1 MPQLLWLLFMSQTFE
16 DIQPQGEIAGFEA
29 KAVYRNA
36 QEQAMGGR
44 FLHKRSGFQ
53 IDLLEI
59 QSVPQGYLCV
69 KTFPTSNMGEPHTQE
84 HLLLGKGNVGRA
96 VAARE
101 TMSLVTSTA
110 FTAQLRTCYPF
121 NTTAG
126 VDVFFASLER
136 SLNAYL
142 NPDYTDEEIRR
153 EVRHFGVKKNATGQ
167 LELEEKGTIYAEMV
181 SATTQPGY
189 RAYRAMGRL
198 VFGPEHPMS
207 FDSGGDPKYIR
218 VMEPHHIRKFHADN
232 YYLANMELIASLPQ
246 GASLEE
252 TLRRFDGVLT
262 KLQGARP
269 ARAPRDKKDLPTP
282 RGAAEGAIQIVEF
295 PSRNAQQPGP
305 ASFAWPAR
313 PTLAPLD
320 AALAEVFSEAFGG
333 DPSTNLYKL
342 FVDSKTR
349 KMDLGARTV
358 AMGFDNEAYTRFSV
372 YIPDLA
378 VAYASEEKLREVRT
392 AILAELKRVA
402 TWEDGGAEL
411 EEFHAR
417 IEANLIRT
425 RRSLD
430 KLTSSPPGFGGRGS
444 SSMWPG
450 LLDELAEQPGFAK
463 SVVQKKI
470 IADVEETLRTRKNVW
485 REKLAE
491 WKLLETLPYAVASKA
506 SPELI
511 AREEAEYKARLAAEA
526 ARLKEQYQTADEQS
540 AIERYAADYDRA
552 TAELE
557 RQAAATPPAKFLD
570 NPPLHLDEQ
579 LDYVDEKI
587 GGKIPLVTGRFA
599 GMNSATTGLALNIG
613 EWTGRQLVYAA
624 AFPTLLTGSG
634 VTKDGVKL
642 SFEEAQQRMRREILS
657 LSSYFAT
664 NPVTGR
670 KEFVLSA
677 AGNTLDEAKVA
688 LGWLRAALEAP
699 RWEVE
704 NLPRLR
710 DQVDQL
716 LNGLRTTMQ
725 RSEETWVNNPS
736 SAWLHQSDPLY
747 LSVTSFLTRQQ
758 HLLRLRWLLRDPASA
773 AEREAMLV
781 YFQALAAMEA
791 PTKEAVDDLTEKLA
805 PPAKAMGEEAAKDLS
820 FVLADLPSSSR
831 LEDWKHVVRQMEK
844 DYLEPAAAVLAGLDR
859 ARRQLL
865 KKANARFFVTASPEN
880 AGALK
885 PELAKLA
892 ASWSDQPVARTSAP
906 PERPLARRVMARA
919 KLSEEPVY
927 VALTAPNMQGGVFM
941 NSAPFVKLRDLDE
954 DSALRF
960 LASKLYAG
968 GGPHGVFM
976 KTWGAGL
983 AYSNGLRSSAGEG
996 RIAYYAE
1003 RTPELP
1009 QTLSFVI
1016 GELKRAPRDLPLAE
1030 YALSQVFAQSR
1041 ADGSFEGRTS
1051 AMAEDLADGNGP
1063 DVIRAFRSAVLKT
1076 RSKSDL
1082 NEELYKR
1089 MDSTYALA
1097 LPGYLPEAKAPAGA
1111 NYFVIGPEK
1120 QLNAWEDYL
1129 RTKLQPAA
1137 KLERLYPR
1145 DFWVITE

>member
-1 MPQLLWLLFMSQTFE
+1 MPQILWLLFMSQNFQ
-16 DIQPQGEIAGFEA
+16 DIKPESEISGFQA

-36 QEQAMGGR
+36 QDQAMGGR
-44 FLHKRSGFQ
+44 FLHKRSGLQ
-53 IDLLEI
+53 LDLIEI

-96 VAARE
+96 VAAQE

-110 FTAQLRTCYPF
+110 FTAQLKTCYPF

-126 VDVFFASLER
+126 IDVFFASLER

-142 NPDYTDEEIRR
+142 HPDYTDEEIRR
-153 EVRHFGVKKNATGQ
+153 EVRHFGVKKNSEGK

-218 VMEPHHIRKFHADN
+218 LMEPHHIRKFHADN
-232 YYLANMELIASLPQ
+232 YYLGNMELIASLPK
-246 GASLEE
+246 GASLAEALE
-252 TLRRFDGVLT
+252 RFDRLLT
-262 KLQGARP
+262 RLQGAKPLRT
-269 ARAPRDKKDLPTP
+269 PRDKKDLPAP
-282 RGAAEGAIQIVEF
+282 RGAEKGLIQIVEF

-305 ASFAWPAR
+305 ASFAWPVRA
-313 PTLAPLD
+313 TLGPLD

-349 KMDLGARTV
+349 KIDLGARTV
-358 AMGFDNEAYTRFSV
+358 AMGFDNEAYARFSV
-372 YIPDLA
+372 YLPDLS
-378 VAYASEEKLREVRT
+378 VAFANEEKLREVR
-392 AILAELKRVA
+392 AAVLAELRRVA
-402 TWEDGGAEL
+402 SWGDESAEL
-411 EEFHAR
+411 EEFHKR

-425 RRSLD
+425 KRSLD

-450 LLDELAEQPGFAK
+450 LLDELAEQPGFEK
-463 SVVQKKI
+463 SVVQKQL
-470 IADVEETLRTRKNVW
+470 IAEVEELLRTRKNIW
-485 REKLAE
+485 RGKLAE
-491 WKLLETLPYAVASKA
+491 WELLETPPYAVASKA

-511 AREEAEYKARLAAEA
+511 AREEAEYKSRLAAEA
-526 ARLKEQYQTADEQS
+526 ARLKEQYQTADEQT
-540 AIERYAADYDRA
+540 AIQRYAADYDRA
-552 TAELE
+552 TAQLE
-557 RQAAATPPAKFLD
+557 REASATPPAKFLD

-579 LDYVDEKI
+579 LDYSEEKL

-599 GMNSATTGLALNIG
+599 GMNSASLGMALNIG
-613 EWTGRQLVYAA
+613 EWTGRQLIYAA
-624 AFPTLLTGSG
+624 AFPSLLTGSG
-634 VTKDGVKL
+634 VTKDGAKL

-657 LSSYFAT
+657 LSSYYAT

-670 KEFVLSA
+670 RELVISA
-677 AGNTLDEAKVA
+677 SGNNLAEARVA
-688 LGWLRAALEAP
+688 LEWLRAALENP
-699 RWEVE
+699 RWDAE

-710 DQVDQL
+710 DQVDQMI
-716 LNGLRTTMQ
+716 NGLRTTMQ

-736 SAWLHQSDPLY
+736 SAWLYQNDPLY
-747 LSVTSFLTRQQ
+747 LSVSSFLTRQQ
-758 HLLRLRWLLRDPASA
+758 HLLRLRWLLKDPTSPQ
-773 AEREAMLV
+773 EREGMLAF
-781 YFQALAAMEA
+781 FQALAALEEPSKDRVDGLSAGLATEA
-791 PTKEAVDDLTEKLA
+791 KTT
-805 PPAKAMGEEAAKDLS
+805 GEEAAKDLN
-820 FVLADLPSSSR
+820 FVLVDLPASSR
-831 LEDWKHVVRQMEK
+831 KSDWVQVVRQMEK
-844 DYLEPAAAVLAGLDR
+844 DYLEPAPAVLAGLDR

-865 KKANARFFVTASPEN
+865 KKANARFFLTASPEN
-880 AGALK
+880 AAALK
-885 PELAKLA
+885 PEIEKLSA
-892 ASWSDQPVARTSAP
+892 GWSDQEGVRKSLPTERTLSK
-906 PERPLARRVMARA
+906 RVMERE
-919 KLSEEPVY
+919 KLNAEPNY
-927 VALTAPNMQGGVFM
+927 VALAAPNMQGGVFM

-954 DSALRF
+954 NSSLRF

-968 GGPHGVFM
+968 GGPHGIFM

-983 AYSNGLRSSAGEG
+983 AYSNGLRSSGGDG

-1016 GELKRAPRDLPLAE
+1016 AELKRAPRDLPLAE
-1030 YALSQVFAQSR
+1030 YALSQVFVQSR

-1063 DVIRAFRSAVLKT
+1063 DVVRAFRSAVLRVRGKNNV
-1076 RSKSDL
+1076 

-1089 MDSTYALA
+1089 MDEAYSLA
-1097 LPGYLPEAKAPAGA
+1097 LPGYDPEAKPPAGA

-1120 QLNAWEDYL
+1120 QLMAWEIYL
-1129 RTKLQPAA
+1129 RNSLRPAA

>member
-1 MPQLLWLLFMSQTFE
+1 MPQLLWLLFMSQTFQ
-16 DIQPQGEIAGFEA
+16 DIQPQGDISGFQA
-29 KAVYRNA
+29 KAIYRNA

-44 FLHKRSGFQ
+44 FQHRRSGFVL
-53 IDLLEI
+53 DLVEI

-84 HLLLGKGNVGRA
+84 HLLLGKGNVGRS
-96 VAARE
+96 VAAQE

-110 FTAQLRTCYPF
+110 FTAQLKTCYPF

-126 VDVFFASLER
+126 LDVFFASLER

-142 NPDYTDEEIRR
+142 HPDYTDEEIRR
-153 EVRHFGVKKNATGQ
+153 EVRHFGVKKNANGQ

-232 YYLANMELIASLPQ
+232 YYLGNMELIASLPK
-246 GASLEE
+246 GAGLAE
-252 TLRRFDGVLT
+252 TLARFDTILT
-262 KLQGARP
+262 KLQGA
-269 ARAPRDKKDLPTP
+269 AVAKGPREKKDLPAP
-282 RGAAEGAIQIVEF
+282 RGAAEGAIQIVDF
-295 PSRNAQQPGP
+295 PSRNPQQPGP
-305 ASFAWPAR
+305 ASFAWPVKPA
-313 PTLAPLD
+313 LSPLD

-349 KMDLGARTV
+349 KLDLGARNV

-372 YIPDLA
+372 YVPDLSSTFA
-378 VAYASEEKLREVRT
+378 DEEKLKMVRS
-392 AILAELKRVA
+392 AILEELRRVA
-402 TWEDGGAEL
+402 NWADGSAEL
-411 EEFHAR
+411 EEFQKR

-425 RRSLD
+425 KRSLD

-450 LLDELAEQPGFAK
+450 LLEELAEQTGFEK
-463 SVVQKKI
+463 SVVQKQL
-470 IADVEETLRTRKNVW
+470 IAQVEELLASRKNIW
-485 REKLAE
+485 RNKLSE
-491 WKLLETLPYAVASKA
+491 WKLSDSTPYAVAAKA

-511 AREEAEYKARLAAEA
+511 AKEEAEYKERLAAEV
-526 ARLKEQYQTADEQS
+526 ARLKEHYQVSDGQTAIQ
-540 AIERYAADYDRA
+540 RYAAEYDRA

-557 RQAAATPPAKFLD
+557 RQAASTPSAKFLD
-570 NPPLHLDEQ
+570 QPPLHLDEQ
-579 LDYVDEKI
+579 LDYAQEQI
-587 GGKIPLVTGRFA
+587 SGKIPLITGRFP
-599 GMNSATTGLALNIG
+599 GMNSATVGLALNIG
-613 EWTGRQLVYAA
+613 EWTGRQLLYASA
-624 AFPTLLTGSG
+624 LPVLLTGSG
-634 VTKDGVKL
+634 LTKDGAKL
-642 SFEEAQQRMRREILS
+642 SFEEAQQRMRREILG
-657 LSSYFAT
+657 LSAYYST

-670 KEFVLSA
+670 KELVLSA
-677 AGNTLDEAKVA
+677 SGNTLAETKVA
-688 LGWLRAALEAP
+688 LGWLQAALQAP
-699 RWEVE
+699 RWELE

-710 DQVDQL
+710 DQVDQI
-716 LNGLRTTMQ
+716 LNGLRTTTQ

-736 SAWLHQSDPLY
+736 SAWLYQNDSLY
-747 LSVTSFLTRQQ
+747 LSVSSFLTRQQ
-758 HLLRLRWLLRDPASA
+758 HLLRLRWLLRDPANS
-773 AEREAMLV
+773 AERESVVHFLHEVA
-781 YFQALAAMEA
+781 ALES
-791 PTKEAVDDLTEKLA
+791 PTKEALEGLA
-805 PPAKAMGEEAAKDLS
+805 TKMSEGSKATAQEAVKDLS
-820 FVLADLPSSSR
+820 FVLSDLPAETR
-831 LEDWKHVVRQMEK
+831 KADWEQVVRQLEK
-844 DYLEPAAAVLAGLDR
+844 DYLEPAQAVLAGMDR

-865 KKANARFFVTASPEN
+865 KKANARFFLTASMEN
-880 AGALK
+880 AAQLK
-885 PELAKLA
+885 PEIEKLA
-892 ASWSDQPVARTSAP
+892 AGLSEQPPARVATSR
-906 PERPLARRVMARA
+906 ERVLAKRVLDRA
-919 KLSEEPVY
+919 KLQSEPAF

-954 DSALRF
+954 DSSLRF

-983 AYSNGLRSSAGEG
+983 AYSNGLRSSGGDG

-1016 GELKRAPRDLPLAE
+1016 SELKRAPHDLPLAE
-1030 YALSQVFAQSR
+1030 YALSQVFVQSR

-1051 AMAEDLADGNGP
+1051 AMAEDIADGNGP
-1063 DVIRAFRSAVLKT
+1063 EVIRAFRSAVLKV
-1076 RSKSDL
+1076 RGKKDL
-1082 NEELYKR
+1082 DAELYKR
-1089 MDSTYALA
+1089 MDAAYALA
-1097 LPGYLPEAKAPAGA
+1097 LPGYRPEAAIPTDA

-1120 QLNAWEDYL
+1120 QLRAWENYL
-1129 RTKLQPAA
+1129 GSTLKPAA